1 MQRWHRLVAGS
12 REGRHRTLRSRQ
24 GSQARLTCSG
34 FFCAESVAW
43 VGGAV
48 DIVGARF
55 INSTSDKIL
64 ANSLVSAA
72 RYEVP
77 FCLLPCSWRQYACVA
92 KSEEERSG
100 VEERYGDGIL
110 EDKASVIKVCI
121 RCTSKA
127 QGARTD

>member
-12 REGRHRTLRSRQ
+12 GEGRQRTLRSRH

-34 FFCAESVAW
+34 FVGAESGVVW
-43 VGGAV
+43 VGGTV

-72 RYEVP
+72 RYGVR
-77 FCLLPCSWRQYACVA
+77 FCLLPCPWRQYTCVA
-92 KSEEERSG
+92 KSEERSG
-100 VEERYGDGIL
+100 VEERYGMGTGFL
-110 EDKASVIKVCI
+110 
-121 RCTSKA
+121 
-127 QGARTD
+127 GG